1 MKAARNNKYALSGCQ
16 NSYSLKSSFQSLF
29 PPLFKG
35 RQGPGKTGEG
45 HVPPGQYLPFSST
58 CKTLW
63 TPTTAS
69 QMEAEAQSWPRKQHP
84 NPRTG
89 QPSNRATVALWEMD
103 LKFNNGNSIQKLV
116 VSSPPLGSGSSFL
129 HRWSAHCRACVC
141 LPPPLP
147 TARLPLPESES
158 WACSEPPSPLPR
170 PQGLLLGGLDLA
182 PL

>member
-1 MKAARNNKYALSGCQ
+1 MSQQLLPQVVISEPF
-16 NSYSLKSSFQSLF
+16 S
-29 PPLFKG
+29 PLFKG

-116 VSSPPLGSGSSFL
+116 VSSPPLGSGSSFF
-129 HRWSAHCRACVC
+129 
-141 LPPPLP
+141 
-147 TARLPLPESES
+147 TDGE
-158 WACSEPPSPLPR
+158 CSL
-170 PQGLLLGGLDLA
+170 QGLCVPASA
-182 PL
+182 PPHSQASSAGV

>member
-1 MKAARNNKYALSGCQ
+1 MWWEKRKVKAARNNKYALSGCQ

-129 HRWSAHCRACVC
+129 HRWRVLTAGPVCACLRPSRQPGFLCRSLRAGLAQRPH
-141 LPPPLP
+141 LPFPDPKGF
-147 TARLPLPESES
+147 S
-158 WACSEPPSPLPR
+158 
-170 PQGLLLGGLDLA
+170 
-182 PL
+182 